1 MEYHGDIMVLNPCLG
16 IIYIQTCLLKHGF
29 YIYTNIYFNHV
40 WDLYKNILY
49 LTWLKYVKFTVGMS
63 LDYDDK
69 IIIRPMGDFYPW
81 PRPAFFGHGTFS

>member
-1 MEYHGDIMVLNPCLG
+1 MVLNPCLG

-49 LTWLKYVKFTVGMS
+49 LTRLKYVKFTVGMS